1 MPTTVILGA
10 TTNPSRYAYRAAH
23 QLVRSG
29 EHILPVGIKTGE
41 VAGVPLQ
48 RDFPTEAGRA
58 ETVTMYISP
67 VLQPQYYDAIL
78 KLAPQRV
85 IFNPGTENAAF
96 ASILRTAGI
105 QVVEACTLVMLSI
118 HQYKIESA
126 PQR

>member
-1 MPTTVILGA
+1 MHTTVILGA

-29 EHILPVGIKTGE
+29 EHIVPVGIKTGE
-41 VAGVPLQ
+41 VAGVPIL
-48 RDFPTEAGRA
+48 RDFPSVAGQA
-58 ETVTMYISP
+58 ETVTMYIGP
-67 VLQPQYYDAIL
+67 ALQPQYYDAIL

-96 ASILRTAGI
+96 ASMLRAEGI
-105 QVVEACTLVMLSI
+105 QVLEACTLVMLST

-126 PQR
+126 TQR